1 MRKINYGGQ
10 FIDKD
15 DVKSVNKILF
25 SDYLTTG
32 PAVKKFESATQKYLN
47 CKYSLS
53 CSSGTAALHL
63 SILSLGLKKKSIVIM
78 PCINFISS
86 FNICRNL
93 GYKIYFADVDSSTGQ
108 MTPQTLLE
116 CMKKN
121 KIKKVNLI
129 ITMFL
134 GGYAENIPNFFDLKK
149 KYRFKIIEDSCHAFG
164 SSYAYK
170 NKIYKVGCCKHSDI
184 STFSFHPL
192 KTITTGE
199 GGLITTNSK
208 NIFNKVQQLRSH
220 GILRNLKGLHW
231 KYDVVDSGYNYRLS
245 DINCILGLSQLKK
258 INKFIKKRKSIYN
271 YYKKEFKP
279 FSNIISFPKYKN
291 LSNSSFHLV
300 VVQINFKKLKKKKDF
315 FIKYLRSKGIIVQ
328 YHYIPLYKFKVAKS
342 FPKKFKNA
350 EKYYNNSISLP
361 IYFNLNENNLKKIF
375 KEIKSL
381 INSKFS
387 KLF

>member
-1 MRKINYGGQ
+1 MKIINYGSQ

-15 DVKSVNKILF
+15 DVKSVNKILY

-32 PAVKKFESATQKYLN
+32 PAVKKFESTTKEYLN

-93 GYKIYFADVDSSTGQ
+93 GYKIYLADVDSSTGQ

-116 CMKKN
+116 CIKKN

-134 GGYAENIPNFFDLKK
+134 GGYAENIPNFFYLKK

-164 SSYAYK
+164 SSYTYK
-170 NKIYKVGCCKHSDI
+170 SKIYKVGSCKHSDI

-208 NIFNKVQQLRSH
+208 NIFTKAQELRSH
-220 GILRNLKGLHW
+220 GILRNFKGLHW
-231 KYDVVDSGYNYRLS
+231 KYDVVESGYNYRLS

-258 INKFIKKRKSIYN
+258 INKFIKKRKLIYN
-271 YYKKEFKP
+271 YYKKIFKP
-279 FSNIISFPKYKN
+279 FSGIISFPKYKN
-291 LSNSSFHLV
+291 LSNSSYHLV
-300 VVQINFKKLKKKKDF
+300 IVQINFRKIKKKKDF

-328 YHYIPLYKFKVAKS
+328 YHYIPLYKFKVAKL
-342 FPKKFKNA
+342 FPKNFKNA

-361 IYFNLNENNLKKIF
+361 IHFNLNENNLKKIF
-375 KEIKSL
+375 KEIKFL
-381 INSKFS
+381 INV
-387 KLF
+387 